1 MARHFKID
9 DVLEKDDLESFRA
22 LMRQPAMTIDGLC
35 EWLGVKGYRISR
47 SSVGGYRQNFNKVLE
62 DVRRSSEMAGAFVQM
77 AKNSGGAE
85 LAGASLSR
93 FQQLLMEKLMSL
105 SSEQDGVDAGELM
118 KLSIALKT
126 AVGAQQGIEELR
138 LEFAKKQKEAVAEA
152 EKMAKAG
159 GSPVDV
165 VSKVREILGI
175 K

>member
-9 DVLEKDDLESFRA
+9 DVLAEEHREMFRE
-22 LMRQPAMTIDGLC
+22 LLRQPAMTIDGLC
-35 EWLGVKGYRISR
+35 EWLGAKGYRISR
-47 SSVGGYRQNFNKVLE
+47 SAVGGYRQNFNKVLE
-62 DVRRSSEMAGAFVQM
+62 DVRRSSEMAGAFVEM
-77 AKNSGGAE
+77 AKKSGGAE

-105 SSEQDGVDAGELM
+105 SSEEDGIDAGELM

-126 AVGAQQGIEELR
+126 AVGAQRGIEELR
-138 LEFAKKQKEAVAEA
+138 MEFAKKQKEAVAEA
-152 EKMAKAG
+152 EKMARAG
-159 GSPVDV
+159 GSTTDV